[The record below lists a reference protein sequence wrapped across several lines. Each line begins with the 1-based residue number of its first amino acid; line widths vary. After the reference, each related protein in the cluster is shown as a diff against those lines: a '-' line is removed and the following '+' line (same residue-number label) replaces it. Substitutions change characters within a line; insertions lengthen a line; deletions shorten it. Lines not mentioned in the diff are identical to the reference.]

1 MSMRDDELSPTDL
14 EAEGLPAIED
24 QPPGL
29 EDDYNQVE
37 GMMPPR
43 DYPVGV
49 EEFGITPAEERQDE
63 PLAVRVTR
71 EEPDVMPLDDE
82 PLGRLVEPDQG
93 VAGLDHERD
102 AIATDVADADGL
114 TAEEAAMHITDTP

>member
-1 MSMRDDELSPTDL
+1 V
-14 EAEGLPAIED
+14 A
-24 QPPGL
+24 
-29 EDDYNQVE
+29 
-37 GMMPPR
+37 
-43 DYPVGV
+43 
-49 EEFGITPAEERQDE
+49 
-63 PLAVRVTR
+63 R
-71 EEPDVMPLDDE
+71 EEPDVVPLVADDE

>member
-1 MSMRDDELSPTDL
+1 
-14 EAEGLPAIED
+14 
-24 QPPGL
+24 
-29 EDDYNQVE
+29 
-37 GMMPPR
+37 
-43 DYPVGV
+43 
-49 EEFGITPAEERQDE
+49 ERV
-63 PLAVRVTR
+63 AR
-71 EEPDVMPLDDE
+71 EEPDVVPLVADDE